1 MKNKGFT
8 LIEMVVVIVILGVL
22 AVTAAPKFMGLQ
34 SDARIATLQ
43 ATKGAIESSF
53 AMFSAKSE
61 IPSTEI
67 QPCDYHKQMR
77 CMVID
82 GQQIRLT
89 NADNYPWFDVFPNQA
104 LSQFKALVNVDVS
117 PLNDDLHGE
126 DKLNFE
132 TDYDGGFWIFPQ
144 FYGDWSEL
152 DTLRCR
158 IHYTP
163 ATASRTGH
171 SITTLETED
180 C

>member
-1 MKNKGFT
+1 
-8 LIEMVVVIVILGVL
+8 
-22 AVTAAPKFMGLQ
+22 
-34 SDARIATLQ
+34 
-43 ATKGAIESSF
+43 
-53 AMFSAKSE
+53 
-61 IPSTEI
+61 
-67 QPCDYHKQMR
+67 MR

-104 LSQFKALVNVDVS
+104 LAQFKALVNVDVS

-126 DKLNFE
+126 GKLNFE
-132 TDYDGGFWIFPQ
+132 TDFDGGFWIFPQ

-171 SITTLETED
+171 SITTLETQD